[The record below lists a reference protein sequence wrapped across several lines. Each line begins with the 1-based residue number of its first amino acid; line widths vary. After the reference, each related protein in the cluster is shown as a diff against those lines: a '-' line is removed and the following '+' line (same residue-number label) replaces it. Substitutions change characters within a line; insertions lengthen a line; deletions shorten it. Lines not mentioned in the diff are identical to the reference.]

1 MIESYEYNKE
11 HNTMNPRVAFAT
23 AAFIIS
29 LISAALLLSVYFAI
43 ILGGIAIVMALL
55 SRDSSGKLLPQARRA
70 IIFGSV
76 GLIGGYFLL
85 VQAVISMFVDPEVRA
100 LVNQYSLAISGE
112 SFDDTIQELENSL
125 GIKFD

>member
-1 MIESYEYNKE
+1 MVESYEYNKE

>member
-1 MIESYEYNKE
+1 MVESYEYNKE

-23 AAFIIS
+23 AAFIIG

-43 ILGGIAIVMALL
+43 ILGGIAIVMAFL

-70 IIFGSV
+70 IIFGSI

-85 VQAVISMFVDPEVRA
+85 VQAVVSMFVDPEVRS

-112 SFDDTIQELENSL
+112 SFDDTIKDLENSL
-125 GIKFD
+125 GIKFE

>member
-76 GLIGGYFLL
+76 GLIGGYFIL

>member
-112 SFDDTIQELENSL
+112 SFDDTIQDLENSL